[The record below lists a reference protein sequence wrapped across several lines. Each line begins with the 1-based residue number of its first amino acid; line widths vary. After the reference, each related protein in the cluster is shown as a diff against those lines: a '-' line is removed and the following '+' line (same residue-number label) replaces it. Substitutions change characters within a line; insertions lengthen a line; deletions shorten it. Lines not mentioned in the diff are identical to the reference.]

1 MHNFSLYIHQGS
13 TNVILRTNHG
23 FTIVAT
29 VRLDERGDSYFGTG
43 FWNEI
48 AKFYVLKAGTKI
60 ALHIE
65 GPGHEIYA
73 NFPTKSSVQTLFEV
87 SFLFNYLHMLTYPA
101 MSNELCS
108 I

>member
-1 MHNFSLYIHQGS
+1 MD
-13 TNVILRTNHG
+13 VILHTNHG

-29 VRLDERGDSYFGTG
+29 VRLDEHGDSYFGTG

-60 ALHIE
+60 ALHIK
-65 GPGHEIYA
+65 GLVMRYMLTS
-73 NFPTKSSVQTLFEV
+73 PTKSSIQTLFEV